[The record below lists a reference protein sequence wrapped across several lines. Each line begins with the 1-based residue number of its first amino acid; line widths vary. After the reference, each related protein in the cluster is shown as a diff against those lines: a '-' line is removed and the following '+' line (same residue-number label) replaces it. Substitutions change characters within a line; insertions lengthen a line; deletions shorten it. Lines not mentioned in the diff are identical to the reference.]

1 MEREVIKRDFLNQV
15 LFKCPLVF
23 YVYNGKSSQILVIPV
38 TLYFVPRSE
47 IDIKK
52 IVTITVLLQRKYKY
66 YDCFFSQ
73 VMHIS

>member
-1 MEREVIKRDFLNQV
+1 MEREVIKHDFSNKI

-23 YVYNGKSSQILVIPV
+23 YVYNGKSSQFSVIPV

-52 IVTITVLLQRKYKY
+52 NCDNNGAIAKEI
-66 YDCFFSQ
+66 
-73 VMHIS
+73 